1 MNPLSFYIQNIVIQ
15 ATLVPIIREKKRRR
29 RRRGR
34 EKEEREK
41 EDSSKNVAIR

>member
-1 MNPLSFYIQNIVIQ
+1 MNPLSFYIQNTVIQ
-15 ATLVPIIREKKRRR
+15 ATFVPKIREKKRRR
-29 RRRGR
+29 RGG

>member
-1 MNPLSFYIQNIVIQ
+1 MNPLSFYIQNTAIQ
-15 ATLVPIIREKKRRR
+15 AAFVPKIREKKRRR
-29 RRRGR
+29 RGG